1 MRERWNIWSCK
12 IRRGLLHTQSFA
24 KREESSREPSK
35 SLRGWRY
42 IAMINDKNLEV
53 LLNTL
58 LDTIRTLK
66 TDVLLRDMEIKEL
79 KVKLKEA
86 EDGKKD

>member
-1 MRERWNIWSCK
+1 LRERWNIWSCK
-12 IRRGLLHTQSFA
+12 IRRGLLLTRNFA
-24 KREESSREPSK
+24 KREELSRRPSRD
-35 SLRGWRY
+35 LRGWRY

-66 TDVLLRDMEIKEL
+66 TDILFKDMEIKEL
-79 KVKLKEA
+79 KAKLKEA

>member
-1 MRERWNIWSCK
+1 
-12 IRRGLLHTQSFA
+12 
-24 KREESSREPSK
+24 
-35 SLRGWRY
+35 
-42 IAMINDKNLEV
+42 MINDKNLEV

>member
-1 MRERWNIWSCK
+1 
-12 IRRGLLHTQSFA
+12 
-24 KREESSREPSK
+24 
-35 SLRGWRY
+35 
-42 IAMINDKNLEV
+42 MISDKNLEV

-66 TDVLLRDMEIKEL
+66 TDILLRDMDIREL
-79 KVKLKEA
+79 KAKLKEA